1 MKKIITLFVA
11 LLSFSYVTTAQFI
24 TISEAR
30 AKPAGTVVT
39 VRGRVINSN
48 ELGTTIRYF
57 QDATG
62 ALCAYYSNATVP
74 TFSTT
79 NRGDSIEVT
88 GTLKDYNNLLEIDP
102 MSSFSVIGTTNV
114 LVPPLSITA
123 AGMAEV
129 NESKLVKLFNG
140 QFTGAGT
147 PTFVGNTNYKF
158 NVDGTEIQVR
168 IATGGALVGKTI
180 PSVAVNLTGICS
192 QFSSSYQLLPRDS
205 ADIDYQSIAIT
216 SPVKVEGL
224 AATGFSLNWQTNIE
238 GSSEIQFGPTTDLGT
253 TVVGTPNTKSHTATV
268 SNQTASKVLYVRV
281 FSRANG
287 KTDSSRI
294 FSVITASLSTG
305 ETRVYF
311 NHAVDTTVKVGINNK
326 ALATT
331 GGRCESEF
339 VSYITNAKSSID
351 IAMYNNSS
359 AAIVGALKLAAAKGV
374 RVRYIADKNSFNS
387 VLADTTGFG
396 FKVIKKPTTDL
407 MHNKFMIID
416 ADSVNTSWVMSGA
429 MNWSTGQIYTD
440 YNNAIFIQDKS
451 LALVYR
457 MEFEEMWGSSTAN
470 PNTTLGKFGADK
482 TDNTPKQVKLAGK
495 LCEIYFSP
503 TDETSLSI
511 INAVNTAD
519 VDLELSLLI
528 FTYFDLGTAVN
539 NASRRGAN
547 VRGLVDQDTTSTSS
561 SQINYLQRN
570 NVNIKLFKAGGSSV
584 IYHHKYALID
594 AKPAGINSDPM
605 VITGSHNWTNTAE
618 RVNDENTLIIHDAAV
633 ANIYLQDFEARW
645 KEQGVGTKE
654 VPLEGF
660 EATLYPNPSSD
671 VLNIRLKNDF
681 ARDVTLTI
689 LNTNGQPLESI
700 IYRNQL
706 GELTKTIP
714 LSNLAAGTYIVSFM
728 LDGKFL
734 TKTIQVMR

>member
-1 MKKIITLFVA
+1 MKKIITLFVT
-11 LLSFSYVTTAQFI
+11 LLSFSYVSTAQFI
-24 TISEAR
+24 TIAEAR

-39 VRGRVINSN
+39 VRGRVINSS

-57 QDATG
+57 QDGTG
-62 ALCAYYSNATVP
+62 ALCAYYSSATVP

-88 GTLKDYNNLLEIDP
+88 GTLKDYQNLLELDP
-102 MSSFSVIGTTNV
+102 ITSFSLIGTTNV
-114 LVPPLSITA
+114 LVPPLSITP

-158 NVDGTEIQVR
+158 NVDGTEVLVR
-168 IATGGALVGKTI
+168 IATGSALVGKTI
-180 PSVAVNLTGICS
+180 PSVSVNLIGICS
-192 QFSSSYQLLPRDS
+192 QFATNYQLLPRDS

-216 SPVKVEGL
+216 TPVKVDAL
-224 AATGFSLNWQTNIE
+224 AATGFSLNWQTNLE
-238 GSSEIQFGPTTDLGT
+238 GSSEIQFGTTPSLGT
-253 TVVGTPNTKSHTATV
+253 TVMGTPNTKSHTATV

-287 KTDSSRI
+287 KTDSSLI
-294 FSVITASLSTG
+294 FPVITASLSTG

-311 NHAVDTTVKVGINNK
+311 NHAVDTTVKVGLNNK

-331 GGRCESEF
+331 GSRCESEI

-351 IAMYNNSS
+351 VAMYNNSS
-359 AAIVGALKLAAAKGV
+359 TAIVGALKLAAAKGV
-374 RVRYIADKNSFNS
+374 RVRYIADKNSTNS

-429 MNWSTGQIYTD
+429 MNWSLGQIYTD

-451 LALVYR
+451 LAMVYR
-457 MEFEEMWGSSTAN
+457 MEFEEMWGSSTAT

-482 TDNTPKQVKLAGK
+482 KDNTPKQVKLAGK

-503 TDETSLSI
+503 TDETSLAI

-539 NASRRGAN
+539 NAQRRGAS
-547 VRGLVDQDTTSTSS
+547 VRGLVDQDTMSAS

-570 NVNIKLFKAGGSSV
+570 NVNIKLFKAGGTV

-605 VITGSHNWTNTAE
+605 VVTGSHNWTNTAE
-618 RVNDENTLIIHDAAV
+618 RANDENTLIIHDAAV

-645 KEQGVGTKE
+645 KEQSVGTKE

-660 EATLYPNPSSD
+660 EATLYPNPTSD
-671 VLNIRLKNDF
+671 VLNISLKNDLV
-681 ARDVTLTI
+681 RDVTVTI

-700 IYRNQL
+700 IYRNQS

-714 LSNLAAGTYIVSFM
+714 LSNMASGTYFVSFM
-728 LDGKFL
+728 VDGKFL
-734 TKTIQVMR
+734 TKTIQIMR